1 MITQTISEK
10 WTVHGR
16 GHQFACRSGESSF
29 ISERTTVLSNFALL
43 GRKRE
48 EMSANSRG
56 VDSLLVH

>member
-10 WTVHGR
+10 QAVHRTGQ
-16 GHQFACRSGESSF
+16 QFACRSGESSF
-29 ISERTTVLSNFALL
+29 ISESTSVLAKFALL

-48 EMSANSRG
+48 EVNANSRG